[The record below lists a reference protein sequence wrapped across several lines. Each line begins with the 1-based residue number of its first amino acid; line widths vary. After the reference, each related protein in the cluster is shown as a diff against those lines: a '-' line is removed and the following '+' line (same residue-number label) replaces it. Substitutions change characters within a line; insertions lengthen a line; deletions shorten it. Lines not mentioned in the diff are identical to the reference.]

1 MTLSDVLGA
10 AAAGHP
16 PEPDGSVAVLPQQGL
31 AAAVVA
37 FSAHFLVCADVDLD
51 WVNEVLPAGDYSAP
65 HGARFLTTLADRI
78 GSDIGALDV
87 VLVRQ
92 ADDASG
98 PGLDLEEIDTR
109 DHPRVVRA
117 LRYRE
122 DVRVSRTPDHA
133 GHLLVG
139 RGRAGRWEMAF
150 EVEPGARGAGRRA
163 RAAPCR
169 RSRPAGAGGRAR
181 LGPGL
186 ARAPGVAARRA
197 GRGLP
202 AGLRRGAVAVA
213 SPRGRYSRSNRSRM
227 SACTS
232 RPSAS
237 SLTLTAWKRRSMD
250 VAAPSNLASR

>member
-10 AAAGHP
+10 VAAGHP

-37 FSAHFLVCADVDLD
+37 FSAHFLVCADVDPD

-98 PGLDLEEIDTR
+98 PGLDLEEIDTL

-139 RGRAGRWEMAF
+139 RGLAGRWEMAF
-150 EVEPGARGAGRRA
+150 EVEPGARGTGRRA

-169 RSRPAGAGGRAR
+169 RSAQLVPAGELAWAQVSPGHPASLRAVLAAGYRPVCAEVLLPSRRRGGATRGQI
-181 LGPGL
+181 GPG
-186 ARAPGVAARRA
+186 
-197 GRGLP
+197 
-202 AGLRRGAVAVA
+202 
-213 SPRGRYSRSNRSRM
+213 
-227 SACTS
+227 
-232 RPSAS
+232 
-237 SLTLTAWKRRSMD
+237 
-250 VAAPSNLASR
+250 

>member
-10 AAAGHP
+10 VAAGHP

-37 FSAHFLVCADVDLD
+37 FSAHFLVCADVDPD

-150 EVEPGARGAGRRA
+150 EVEPGARGHGAPGAGLGRRLA
-163 RAAPCR
+163 AAAAQLVPVGELAWAQVSPGHPASLRAVLAAGYRPVCAEVLLPSPR
-169 RSRPAGAGGRAR
+169 RGGATRGQI
-181 LGPGL
+181 GPG
-186 ARAPGVAARRA
+186 
-197 GRGLP
+197 
-202 AGLRRGAVAVA
+202 
-213 SPRGRYSRSNRSRM
+213 
-227 SACTS
+227 
-232 RPSAS
+232 
-237 SLTLTAWKRRSMD
+237 
-250 VAAPSNLASR
+250 